1 LSDVRFPGGDSAL
14 RGFGP
19 RGILAASLI
28 VLAGLAGP
36 WAGAAAVLVWARL
49 SGTPKAALG
58 LSPPTRPGRTILL
71 GTAAG
76 ALLKIV
82 MKAIVM
88 PLLAAPPVNSA
99 YHFLE
104 GNAAALPRMIL
115 TIVVSAGFGEEILYR
130 GWLFERLGRAWGV
143 APAARAATVA
153 LTSLLFA
160 AAHLADQGVP
170 GAMQAV
176 LTGAVT
182 GAVYLAT
189 GTLWLPIAMHIAFDL
204 TAVAILYFGLE
215 QAVAHLL
222 F

>member
-1 LSDVRFPGGDSAL
+1 VSDRDAL

-19 RGILAASLI
+19 RGLLAAALI

-49 SGTPKAALG
+49 SGTPKGDLG
-58 LSPPTRPGRTILL
+58 LAPPRHWAPTILL

-76 ALLKIV
+76 ILLKIL

-104 GNAAALPRMIL
+104 GNTAALPRMIL

-130 GWLFERLGRAWGV
+130 GWLFERFGRVWGRTTTS
-143 APAARAATVA
+143 RAATVA
-153 LTSLLFA
+153 VTSLLFA
-160 AAHLADQGVP
+160 AAHLADQGMP

-176 LTGAVT
+176 LTGVSF

-189 GTLWLPIAMHIAFDL
+189 GTLWLPIVMHIAFDL
-204 TAVAILYFGLE
+204 TAVAIITLGLE

-222 F
+222 FAGS